1 MMTTVYSSLLVLLAA
16 WICVTSASGNAAPS
30 TQSTASMEHCI
41 AACRK
46 AYGDCI
52 IKMRNLGWAAP
63 NGTAFCV
70 RYHPSCRV
78 GCRFQLERSPRP

>member
-1 MMTTVYSSLLVLLAA
+1 MMTTVYKPVFVLLMA
-16 WICVTSASGNAAPS
+16 WICVTSTSGDALPS
-30 TQSTASMEHCI
+30 NRSTASREHCI

-52 IKMRNLGWAAP
+52 IKMRNLGWSAA

-70 RYHPSCRV
+70 RYHPACRVSCR
-78 GCRFQLERSPRP
+78 FEFPLN